1 METKINKAKLS
12 ETDVITKL
20 ADITLNHKRI
30 VKKSHEFSTPCELF
44 IARLEESY
52 STHLYLTDAIVELA
66 V

>member
-30 VKKSHEFSTPCELF
+30 VKKLHELPTPCELF
-44 IARLEESY
+44 MHA
-52 STHLYLTDAIVELA
+52 
-66 V
+66 